1 VLLIQINML
10 IILLG
15 HVSPKGH
22 VQKDDILW
30 ILLDL
35 VKKLVL
41 MVHMQMIELCI
52 AKLVVPQ
59 ITLPIQVL
67 IDVF

>member
-1 VLLIQINML
+1 
-10 IILLG
+10 
-15 HVSPKGH
+15 
-22 VQKDDILW
+22 
-30 ILLDL
+30 
-35 VKKLVL
+35 

-67 IDVF
+67 IDVFWYAKHKIYIQMFIREENVLPLAINQD